1 MTCLTAMA
9 RRGFVSL
16 ACLTLT
22 AHSVGCMTTAK
33 TAQLVL
39 TDTERT
45 IRERDKNAPKSSP
58 NNAPILFLAFDGVN
72 RDLLYDMLEKGEL
85 PKLTDLLSG
94 EGKNFPH
101 AYFDPTLLSTMPSS
115 TMAAWTTAMTG
126 VPPAVHGVSGN
137 EFFIREESRLGAP
150 APVSFSDS
158 KPTIEIYTD
167 GYLNN
172 LVKVPTVYE
181 RMRQREPNIA
191 IWVALHQI
199 YSGADRLLFA
209 TNTVMA
215 RALEEGLIK
224 ITKKTA
230 KTATLQDDDKPDRAM
245 FAMLDDDVIDKVV
258 DALDDEDDPVPDV
271 LTVYLTGTDLYAHVA
286 EEGPDE
292 ARRAYLHEVADPAL
306 GRLAAKLRER
316 GALSDRWVVLT
327 SDHGHTPVRHDESHA
342 LYTEGPDS
350 PARLIDKAGYRLRPF
365 AEKVDK
371 DKGFDAV
378 LAEGGATSFV
388 YLADRTTCGGPKGV
402 CDWKK
407 PPRYREDVLPLA
419 EAIFQNNREGKL
431 VPALKGT
438 IDLVLTRE
446 PKPYAEDDLPFEVY
460 VGDGRTVPLGAYLE
474 QHPHPTYI
482 EAEGRLRDL
491 AAGPRGER
499 AGDIML
505 IAHNGDR
512 DIPDERYYFASP
524 YRSWHGSP
532 SRQDSEIP
540 LIVANPRYM
549 KEQIRDRVKLLLAD
563 APRQQKITDLLLD
576 LRGEPRK
583 TTSAHAD

>member
-1 MTCLTAMA
+1 
-9 RRGFVSL
+9 
-16 ACLTLT
+16 
-22 AHSVGCMTTAK
+22 MTTAK
-33 TAQLVL
+33 TAELVL

-45 IRERDKNAPKSSP
+45 IRDRNEHDPKSSP

-72 RDLLYDMLEKGEL
+72 RDLLYDMLDKGEL

-94 EGKNFPH
+94 EGKKFPH

-115 TMAAWTTAMTG
+115 TMAAWTTTMTG
-126 VPPAVHGVSGN
+126 VPPAVHGVAGN

-167 GYLNN
+167 GYLNK

-181 RMRQREPNIA
+181 RMREREPHIA
-191 IWVALHQI
+191 IWVALHQL

-215 RALEEGLIK
+215 RALEEGLVK
-224 ITKKTA
+224 VTKKTA
-230 KTATLQDDDKPDRAM
+230 KTATLQDDAKPDRGM

-258 DALDDEDDPVPDV
+258 DALDDDDDPVPDV

-286 EEGPDE
+286 EEGPDQ
-292 ARRAYLHEVADPAL
+292 ARRAYLHEVVDPAL
-306 GRLAAKLRER
+306 GKLSAKLRER
-316 GALSDRWVVLT
+316 DALRDRWVVLT
-327 SDHGHTPVRHDESHA
+327 SDHGHTPVRHDDKHA
-342 LYTEGPDS
+342 LYTEGADS
-350 PARLIDKAGYRLRPF
+350 PARLIAKAGYRLRPF
-365 AEKVDK
+365 AEKVSD

-378 LAEGGATSFV
+378 LAEGGATSFI
-388 YLADRTTCGGPKGV
+388 YLADRTTCGEPKHI

-419 EAIFQNNREGKL
+419 EAIFQNNSEGTL

-438 IDLVLTRE
+438 LDLVLTRE

-460 VGDGRTVPLGAYLE
+460 VGNGRTMPLGAYLE
-474 QHPHPTYI
+474 QHPHPTYV
-482 EAEGRLRDL
+482 EAEARMRDL
-491 AAGPRGER
+491 AAGRRGER

-505 IAHNGDR
+505 LAHNGDR

-540 LIVANPRYM
+540 LIVANPRYTH
-549 KEQIRDRVKLLLAD
+549 EQIRERVKQVLGH
-563 APRQQKITDLLLD
+563 APRQQKVTDLLLD

-583 TTSAHAD
+583 TSSAHAD

>member
-1 MTCLTAMA
+1 MAMTWRGLASLGCLA
-9 RRGFVSL
+9 L
-16 ACLTLT
+16 A
-22 AHSVGCMTTAK
+22 AQAISCMTTTK
-33 TAQLVL
+33 TAQLLL

-45 IRERDKNAPKSSP
+45 IRERDEHAPKSSP
-58 NNAPILFLAFDGVN
+58 NNAPILFVALDGVN

-94 EGKNFPH
+94 EGQKFPH

-126 VPPAVHGVSGN
+126 VPPAVHGVAGN

-167 GYLNN
+167 GYLNR

-191 IWVALHQI
+191 IWVALHQL

-215 RALEEGLIK
+215 RALEEGLVK
-224 ITKKTA
+224 VTKKTA
-230 KTATLQDDDKPDRAM
+230 KTATLRDDDKPDRAM

-286 EEGPDE
+286 EEGPDQ

-316 GALSDRWVVLT
+316 DALRDRWVVLT
-327 SDHGHTPVRHDESHA
+327 SDHGHTPVRHDHQHA
-342 LYTEGPDS
+342 LYTEGADS
-350 PARLIDKAGYRLRPF
+350 PARLIAKAGYRLRPF
-365 AEKVDK
+365 AEKVAD
-371 DKGFDAV
+371 DTGFDAV
-378 LAEGGATSFV
+378 LAEGGATSFI
-388 YLADRTTCGGPKGV
+388 YLADRTTCAEPKRL

-407 PPRYREDVLPLA
+407 PPRYREDVLSLA
-419 EAIFQNNREGKL
+419 EAIFQNNGEGRL

-446 PKPYAEDDLPFEVY
+446 PKPYGEDDLPFQVY
-460 VGDGRTVPLGAYLE
+460 VGNGRTVPLGAYLE

-491 AAGPRGER
+491 AAGLRGER

-505 IAHNGDR
+505 LAHNGDR

-532 SRQDSEIP
+532 SRQDSEVP
-540 LIVANPRYM
+540 LIVANPRYTNP
-549 KEQIRDRVKLLLAD
+549 QIRDRVKLLLGD

-583 TTSAHAD
+583 TSAAHGD

>member
-1 MTCLTAMA
+1 
-9 RRGFVSL
+9 
-16 ACLTLT
+16 
-22 AHSVGCMTTAK
+22 MTTAK
-33 TAQLVL
+33 TAELVL

-45 IRERDKNAPKSSP
+45 IRDRDPHAPKSSP
-58 NNAPILFLAFDGVN
+58 HNAPILFLAFDGVN
-72 RDLLYDMLEKGEL
+72 RDLLYDMLEKGEM

-115 TMAAWTTAMTG
+115 TMAAWSTTMTG
-126 VPPAVHGVSGN
+126 VPPAVHGVAGN
-137 EFFIREESRLGAP
+137 EFFIREENRLGAP

-167 GYLNN
+167 DYLNK
-172 LVKVPTVYE
+172 LVKAPTVYE
-181 RMRQREPNIA
+181 RMREREPNIA
-191 IWVALHQI
+191 IWVALHQV
-199 YSGADRLLFA
+199 YRGADRLLFA
-209 TNTVMA
+209 TNAVMA
-215 RALEEGLIK
+215 RALEEGLVK

-230 KTATLQDDDKPDRAM
+230 KTATLQDADKPDRSM
-245 FAMLDDDVIDKVV
+245 FALLDDDVIDKVV
-258 DALDDEDDPVPDV
+258 DALDDDDDPVPDV

-286 EEGPDE
+286 EEGPDQ
-292 ARRAYLHEVADPAL
+292 ARRAYLHEVADPAI
-306 GRLAAKLRER
+306 GRLAEKLRER
-316 GALSDRWVVLT
+316 DALHDRWIVLT
-327 SDHGHTPVRHDESHA
+327 SDHGHTPVRHDEKHA

-350 PARLIDKAGYRLRPF
+350 PASLITKAGYRLRPF
-365 AEKVDK
+365 EEKVSSDT
-371 DKGFDAV
+371 GFDTV
-378 LAEGGATSFV
+378 LSEGGATSFIYV
-388 YLADRTTCGGPKGV
+388 ADRTTCNGPKRV

-419 EAIFQNNREGKL
+419 DAIFRNNREGGL

-438 IDLVLTRE
+438 LDLVLTRE

-460 VGDGRTVPLGAYLE
+460 VGDGKTMPLGAYLE

-482 EAEGRLRDL
+482 ETEARLRDL

-540 LIVANPRYM
+540 LIVANQRYTQD
-549 KEQIRDRVKLLLAD
+549 QIRDRVKVVLGQ
-563 APRQQKITDLLLD
+563 APRQQKVTDLLLD
-576 LRGEPRK
+576 LRAEPRK
-583 TTSAHAD
+583 TSPAHQD